1 MSGYDYRP
9 PHDGLSYGLY
19 SGHTVYVCRA
29 VRMGVHL
36 GVRICR
42 QLPLK
47 AGAREKNLS

>member
-29 VRMGVHL
+29 VRMGCTL
-36 GVRICR
+36 AYGYADSC
-42 QLPLK
+42 L
-47 AGAREKNLS
+47 